1 MLIEVVVVYNAV
13 NEFAGSDQ
21 KIEYTA
27 SCFYIPVI
35 DFVISGETSKS
46 DFIWQ
51 SFLKHHNK
59 LNWKI
64 YILRDTSQK
73 IAKNP
78 DKEAAL
84 EANFPIYPL
93 GQRFQMPFHLWQ
105 WGFPFNL
112 WDRVNVRAPP
122 VLAGPEFGVR
132 QQARQSP
139 PVSQLSPLHGLV
151 KQASESWP
159 SLTAL

>member
-84 EANFPIYPL
+84 EAI
-93 GQRFQMPFHLWQ
+93 
-105 WGFPFNL
+105 FPFIL
-112 WDRVNVRAPP
+112 WDRGSKCRFTSGSEGSHLTSGTELTFEHLQYLLGRSLGSVSK
-122 VLAGPEFGVR
+122 LDS
-132 QQARQSP
+132 SP
-139 PVSQLSPLHGLV
+139 P
-151 KQASESWP
+151 
-159 SLTAL
+159 

>member
-1 MLIEVVVVYNAV
+1 MLIEQVVVVYNAV
-13 NEFAGSDQ
+13 DEFAGSDQ
-21 KIEYTA
+21 KIKYNA
-27 SCFYIPVI
+27 GSFYVPII
-35 DFVISGETSKS
+35 DVVTCGETSER

-84 EANFPIYPL
+84 KANPIYPL

-105 WGFPFNL
+105 RGFPFNL
-112 WDRVNVRAPP
+112 WDRVIVRAPP
-122 VLAGPEFGVR
+122 VLAGPECGTVSKLD
-132 QQARQSP
+132 SP
-139 PVSQLSPLHGLV
+139 PRKLSYRTG
-151 KQASESWP
+151 
-159 SLTAL
+159 